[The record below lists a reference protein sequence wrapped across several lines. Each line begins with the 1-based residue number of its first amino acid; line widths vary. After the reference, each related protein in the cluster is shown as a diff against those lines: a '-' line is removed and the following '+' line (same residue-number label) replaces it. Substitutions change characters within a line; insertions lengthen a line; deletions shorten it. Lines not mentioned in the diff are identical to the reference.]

1 MILVLE
7 MHAYLLTGTNQEKI
21 DNYIE
26 SLAKNEKASLME
38 FEVAKISDV
47 RELSKFTNLKVDK
60 KTAILIRGIDQAT
73 KEALNAFLKNLEEPQ
88 KDLFYILTASSEHN
102 LLPTITSRCH
112 IVRLGARE
120 VSEESRKE
128 TEEFLDLD
136 KVDKLVYIKKLRKRD
151 DALSF
156 LEDLIFNTHEM
167 LKDRDQDKKRL
178 AKILKEA
185 ERAKEKISAYGNP
198 SLQLTN
204 FVLQVE

>member
-1 MILVLE
+1 

-21 DNYIE
+21 DEYVE
-26 SLAKNEKASLME
+26 SLTKKQKASLME

-60 KTAILIRGIDQAT
+60 KTAILIKGIDQAT
-73 KEALNAFLKNLEEPQ
+73 REALNAFLKNLEEPQ
-88 KDLFYILTASSEHN
+88 KDLFYILTAASEHN

-120 VSEESRKE
+120 VSKESRKK
-128 TEEFLDLD
+128 TEDFLELE

-151 DALSF
+151 DALAF
-156 LEDLIFNTHEM
+156 LEELIFNSHEM
-167 LKDRDQDKKRL
+167 LKDKSQDKKRL

-185 ERAKEKISAYGNP
+185 ESTKERISAYGNP